1 MNAQCGKKGSCIVS
15 LFLSITLM
23 AGTASAA
30 GQSSAN
36 YTVESDVVSAGGGE
50 ASSAGYTAEHTTG
63 QPSIGESSSTHY
75 FNYAGF
81 WHTVSG
87 GVAGPDWDG
96 DGVPDSVDNCIYT
109 ANPGQE
115 DTNPSEDDNT
125 SLAGIQHYGIACDF
139 DLDNN
144 GAVGGNDFNI
154 FKAAWLS
161 DPSMPN
167 WNVNADFDQ
176 NGGIGGNDFN
186 LFKTKWLSSA
196 PW

>member
-1 MNAQCGKKGSCIVS
+1 MNAQSVKKGTCILAILAVMVLIS
-15 LFLSITLM
+15 AM
-23 AGTASAA
+23 AFAA
-30 GQSSAN
+30 GQTSAN

-50 ASSAGYTAEHTTG
+50 ASSTSYVAEHTTG
-63 QPSIGESSSTHY
+63 QPSIGESNST
-75 FNYAGF
+75 NYKNFAGF
-81 WHTVSG
+81 WHTVS
-87 GVAGPDWDG
+87 AGPSAPDTDG
-96 DGVPDSVDNCIYT
+96 DGVPDSIDNCIFT
-109 ANPGQE
+109 ANSGQE
-115 DTNPSEDDNT
+115 DTNPAEDDNT
-125 SLAGIQHYGIACDF
+125 SLPGIQHYGIACDF

-144 GAVGGNDFNI
+144 GSVGGNDFNI

-161 DPSMPN
+161 NPSSPN